1 MRWMCMALIA
11 MVGANA
17 QTPTFSADV
26 KVVNLLATARNRDG
40 SIVTDLTKDDFEVE
54 EDGKKQQIKY
64 FSQQSNLPLVIGL
77 LIDTSWS
84 QRHIMEQ
91 ERSASLEF
99 LKRVLRQGKD
109 QAWVVSFDIGVHMY
123 QRTTPSLDLVRD
135 ALKELEVPVE
145 SPTHL
150 YEGIAASAEDLMR
163 KQQGRKAVILISDGI
178 AIKDRV
184 SLSNAIEYAQ
194 RADELVYAIVFS
206 DYQAGYGDKVSAQQ
220 GAENRA
226 LGTSVMKRIGIETGG
241 GYYEASK
248 SMPLEKIY
256 DQIEQ
261 ELRNQYSIGY
271 EPPESADKK
280 YRKIKLTVKRKRVT
294 VKTRDGYYPQ

>member
-1 MRWMCMALIA
+1 VSAS
-11 MVGANA
+11 A
-17 QTPTFSADV
+17 QTPTFSANV

-135 ALKELEVPVE
+135 ALKQLEVPVE

-163 KQQGRKAVILISDGI
+163 KQQGRKAVMLISDGI
-178 AIKDRV
+178 VIKDRV

-206 DYQAGYGDKVSAQQ
+206 DYQAGYGEVSARQ
-220 GAENRA
+220 GAEYRA
-226 LGTSVMKRIGIETGG
+226 LGTSVMKRIGNETGG

-248 SMPLEKIY
+248 TMPLEKIY

-261 ELRNQYSIGY
+261 ELRNEYSIGY
-271 EPPESADKK
+271 EQPDSTSKK
-280 YRKIKLTVKRKRVT
+280 YRKIKLTVKRPRVI